1 MQTPLPEIETIEP
14 AEVPEPLLVI
24 AEAQE
29 VVVPMAPRL
38 PLEVV
43 EVTIEAVR
51 HLEVTHRAVEVTIV
65 LPADLAQ
72 EVTAAAVL
80 QEVADLVA
88 TEVQEAA
95 LEAQV

>member
-51 HLEVTHRAVEVTIV
+51 HLEVTIV